1 MDGFKVKIKPILMLF
16 HSKML
21 VYNISKIV
29 VIYDISHTNGLDFI
43 LRLIKIMFLEAY
55 PGVRK

>member
-1 MDGFKVKIKPILMLF
+1 MVGFKVKIKPILMLF

-43 LRLIKIMFLEAY
+43 LMLIKIMFLEAY

>member
-16 HSKML
+16 HPKML

-29 VIYDISHTNGLDFI
+29 VIYDISHTNGFDFI
-43 LRLIKIMFLEAY
+43 LMLIKIMFLEA
-55 PGVRK
+55 